1 MIFDYKK
8 PLLYKKFHLIFFL
21 IDIQIHPHYLYI
33 DQYTKFNKL
42 HTKKPLYKKNYKG
55 EKSRVWDF
63 LQKNHFFSLNFV
75 NLLKKNM
82 ILTTFLVIINVF
94 LLFKLNVKWKYIEAG
109 TRQKWN
115 QAGLMGLTLFASVM
129 FSFWLIAD
137 FINNYANDN
146 NIIFMI
152 GLIILLLFFTLRGA
166 LYKFLS

>member
-1 MIFDYKK
+1 
-8 PLLYKKFHLIFFL
+8 
-21 IDIQIHPHYLYI
+21 
-33 DQYTKFNKL
+33 
-42 HTKKPLYKKNYKG
+42 
-55 EKSRVWDF
+55 
-63 LQKNHFFSLNFV
+63 
-75 NLLKKNM
+75 M